1 MATQK
6 TVRMKTVHLEEVI
19 VPIVGMTGLLVDAF
33 QDDAEQAITDKSEG
47 IRGKQKKAIKP
58 EEEFVKAKHFA
69 RLGKEIFEAFPAYG
83 FKRAALR
90 GAKSAGLV
98 MKDTAGTFHV
108 LGDDDTQ
115 NYVRINGESQPLKD
129 MPKNRMGQ
137 RVIKYKAFYPEW
149 RADLRIMFDSNAMS
163 LDDLYTILHLGG
175 FICGVGNKR
184 PGSEHSGRFGT
195 FDVKR

>member
-1 MATQK
+1 
-6 TVRMKTVHLEEVI
+6 MKTVKLEEI
-19 VPIVGMTGLLVDAF
+19 SVPIIGMTGLLVDAF

-47 IRGKQKKAIKP
+47 IKGKTKKSLVP

-69 RLGKEIFEAFPAYG
+69 KLGKEVFEAFPAYG

-98 MKDTAGTFHV
+98 MKDTQGQFHV
-108 LGDDDTQ
+108 IGDDDTQ
-115 NYVRINGESQPLKD
+115 NYVRIIGESQPLKD
-129 MPKNRMGQ
+129 LPKNRMGQ

-149 RADLRIMFDSNAMS
+149 QAILRIMYDANAMS

-175 FICGVGNKR
+175 FVCGVGNKR
-184 PGSEHSGRFGT
+184 PGSEHSGRYGT